1 MNAPKTLPDC
11 FDAACH
17 AQNTQAAKEIP
28 DVTVDTTVEQFFD
41 SPFTVEDIDDTKV
54 EIQKHPSN
62 SAAGIEEI
70 HYKEIVKMDSVKLC
84 HLINLCISTRACPT
98 TWIVSILIGIL
109 KRYKPSDDPNSYR
122 TICLESCM
130 LEFVTLLIMRRV
142 IKWAD
147 LRKLI
152 PPSQNGFRKDYRT
165 NNNAFILRCAIEKA
179 KAMGKTLYVATVDI
193 TNAFPSTDHA
203 TLWLKLK
210 MLGMSGKL
218 FDWIRMIYAL
228 MQYKVRHE
236 NEFSDP
242 FGADIGIMIGDTLSP
257 EFWILYMADF
267 EIPPTADQ

>member
-1 MNAPKTLPDC
+1 MNAPKTLPDS
-11 FDAACH
+11 FDAARH

-28 DVTVDTTVEQFFD
+28 DVTVDTTAEQFFD

-84 HLINLCISTRACPT
+84 HLINF
-98 TWIVSILIGIL
+98 
-109 KRYKPSDDPNSYR
+109 YR

-130 LEFVTLLIMRRV
+130 LKFVTLLIMRRV

-193 TNAFPSTDHA
+193 TNAFPSTDRA

-218 FDWIRMIYAL
+218 FD
-228 MQYKVRHE
+228 
-236 NEFSDP
+236 
-242 FGADIGIMIGDTLSP
+242 
-257 EFWILYMADF
+257 
-267 EIPPTADQ
+267 